1 MINLVFPKGTPTEI
15 KNKPWLGNE
24 TKSLSTCKITE
35 EGTIY
40 KDSRM
45 KRPFKKQT
53 NYSMYDKQYIFKKI
67 IKRYWKKE
75 GNPTRYWDRFNNIN
89 KIVYSMIMQTIFIM
103 SVEKAIRQRNN
114 KTQIN
119 QNSSRASYGNR
130 KNIIERLNENKK
142 KVFKVAPR
150 GTNNWAN

>member
-1 MINLVFPKGTPTEI
+1 
-15 KNKPWLGNE
+15 
-24 TKSLSTCKITE
+24 
-35 EGTIY
+35 
-40 KDSRM
+40 
-45 KRPFKKQT
+45 
-53 NYSMYDKQYIFKKI
+53 
-67 IKRYWKKE
+67 
-75 GNPTRYWDRFNNIN
+75 
-89 KIVYSMIMQTIFIM
+89 MIMQTIFIM